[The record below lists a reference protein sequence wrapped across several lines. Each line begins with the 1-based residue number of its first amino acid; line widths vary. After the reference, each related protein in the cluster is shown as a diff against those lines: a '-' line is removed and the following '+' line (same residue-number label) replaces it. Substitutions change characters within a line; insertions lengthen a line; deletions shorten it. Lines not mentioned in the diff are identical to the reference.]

1 VESATGRSSGREH
14 STVLYHQINQQDLE
28 EDQDCPEYEER
39 INQRVFRDPNMIE
52 LNIHNRKL
60 FWGSFLVVEAV
71 GLLAVIMTIV
81 WIAHFKGGM
90 VWGMTDMGIAWNW
103 HPILMTLSLI
113 FLYGNGALIYRLIPP
128 RNESHKLG
136 LKIGHAT
143 IMMLAFILMVIGLQ
157 AAFDSHNLAVPPK
170 ANMYTLHSWIGL
182 MAALLFGVQWA
193 LGFSAFLFPKFSPEI
208 RSFLLPFHQYF
219 GSSIICLAV
228 AAALLGHLEKA
239 LWSITTPVY
248 ASKNSESQLVNW
260 IGICLVLFVM
270 GVTFLLSKFKTK
282 NPKGHMAVN

>member
-1 VESATGRSSGREH
+1 VESATGRSSGRGH
-14 STVLYHQINQQDLE
+14 STVLYHQVNQEDLE
-28 EDQDCPEYEER
+28 EDQDCPESEER
-39 INQRVFRDPNMIE
+39 DNQRVYRDPNMME
-52 LNIHNRKL
+52 LNIHNKKL
-60 FWGSFLVVEAV
+60 FWASFLVVEAF
-71 GLLAVIMTIV
+71 GLLAVTMTGV
-81 WIAHFKGGM
+81 WIAHFKGGV
-90 VWGMTDMGIAWNW
+90 VWGMTDMGISFNW
-103 HPILMTLSLI
+103 HPMLMTFSLI
-113 FLYGNGALIYRLIPP
+113 FLYGNGALIYRMFPP

-136 LKIGHAT
+136 LKIGHAI
-143 IMMLAFILMVIGLQ
+143 IMMIAFILMVIGLQ
-157 AAFDSHNLAVPPK
+157 AAFDSHNFAKPPK
-170 ANMYTLHSWIGL
+170 PNMYTLHSWIGL

-239 LWSITTPVY
+239 IWSITTPVY
-248 ASKNSESQLVNW
+248 ASKNAESQLVNW

-270 GVTFLLSKFKTK
+270 GVTFLLSKFKTE